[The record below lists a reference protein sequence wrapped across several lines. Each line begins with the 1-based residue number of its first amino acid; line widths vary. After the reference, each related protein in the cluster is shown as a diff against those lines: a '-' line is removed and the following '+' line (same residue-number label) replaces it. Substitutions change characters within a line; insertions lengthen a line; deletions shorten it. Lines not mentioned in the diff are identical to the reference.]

1 MPGSTLPDFLADGH
15 VHASAA
21 ASHDAAGSATA
32 TAPASASVRLD
43 NLNWTA
49 DETAI
54 GGTAENWD
62 ALQAEN
68 IRLVLFIFD
77 EKSFTYNYIH
87 AIDFVTNSSTV
98 NCRFLRSS
106 TDAKSC
112 PTLLLERHKC
122 IANNC
127 AKFSASNNSNNV
139 IGVFRQLQLNWKVRR
154 QT

>member
-1 MPGSTLPDFLADGH
+1 MNRICLRAEQHGLGLSIGDGAQSHSADLYVDLSMPGSTLPDFLADGH

-77 EKSFTYNYIH
+77 EHFS
-87 AIDFVTNSSTV
+87 
-98 NCRFLRSS
+98 LRNPSL
-106 TDAKSC
+106 
-112 PTLLLERHKC
+112 TLT
-122 IANNC
+122 
-127 AKFSASNNSNNV
+127 FM
-139 IGVFRQLQLNWKVRR
+139 
-154 QT
+154 